1 MTSHDLQQEPPSLP
15 DGFIVV
21 ECKRCLALDTN
32 CTDSI
37 ATICTTD
44 LETAANFLERHSSH
58 RLATR
63 YEREVSP
70 RVPLLLLNIAQVAAI
85 TGADLPEV
93 QGAVTSG
100 LLKPYTVFDTKVFRM
115 MDVVA
120 WRKTV
125 ADKGRCLRE
134 LQEIISGIDK
144 AFDCLRPVDGIEKG
158 LDKMRE
164 ALSPFFDEVADG
176 TAA

>member
-1 MTSHDLQQEPPSLP
+1 MTSPDLQQEPPTLP

-32 CTDSI
+32 CTESI

-44 LETAANFLERHSSH
+44 LETAANFLERHASH

-93 QGAVTSG
+93 QGAVASG
-100 LLKPYTVFDTKVFRM
+100 LLKPYTAFNTTVFRM

-120 WRKTV
+120 WRKIVT
-125 ADKGRCLRE
+125 DKTRCIRK

-144 AFDCLRPVDGIEKG
+144 AFDCLRPGDGIEKG

-164 ALSPFFDEVADG
+164 ALSPFFDEVVDRS
-176 TAA
+176 AA

>member
-1 MTSHDLQQEPPSLP
+1 MTSPDLQQDPPTLP

-63 YEREVSP
+63 YERKVSP
-70 RVPLLLLNIAQVAAI
+70 RVPLLLLNTAQVAAI
-85 TGADLPEV
+85 TGADLSEI

-100 LLKPYTVFDTKVFRM
+100 LLKPYTAFNTAVFRM
-115 MDVVA
+115 VDVVV
-120 WRKTV
+120 WRKAVT
-125 ADKGRCLRE
+125 DKRRCIRK

-144 AFDCLRPVDGIEKG
+144 AFDCLRPGDGIEKG

-164 ALSPFFDEVADG
+164 ALSPFFDQDADRS
-176 TAA
+176 AA